1 MAWRLTVCMQFVQ
14 IMDNVLPKLNA
25 YQFKQLLESLYHVAE
40 ESVHNDT
47 TKRRVSSRVKLLDE
61 TTGHTKS
68 DFMAVLVSDIY
79 DVHPQFALFT
89 PLFFMCRLYAPSSLL
104 EVVLVTIILKTYMR
118 S

>member
-25 YQFKQLLESLYHVAE
+25 YQFKQLLESLYHVADE
-40 ESVHNDT
+40 GGQDN
-47 TKRRVSSRVKLLDE
+47 TKRRVNSRVKLLDE

-79 DVHPQFALFT
+79 DVHSQFALFT
-89 PLFFMCRLYAPSSLL
+89 PLFLCLGCMLPVRFWKWCR
-104 EVVLVTIILKTYMR
+104 
-118 S
+118 

>member
-1 MAWRLTVCMQFVQ
+1 MQFVQ

-68 DFMAVLVSDIY
+68 DFMAVLVSD
-79 DVHPQFALFT
+79 VNERRRPQFKLYST
-89 PLFFMCRLYAPSSLL
+89 PLFLCAGCMLPVRFWKWCW
-104 EVVLVTIILKTYMR
+104 
-118 S
+118 